1 MLAFLFLLQGPQGH
15 LAKTPPLDTAAL
27 RHSNGLIPPMEMA
40 VRVPQAPVLD
50 GRLDDPA
57 WGTATP
63 ITDFRQVDPHEG
75 QPASERTEVRVL
87 YTADALYIG
96 IRAWDDSASKI
107 AHHLGRRDTFTQSDD
122 IRVLIDSYHDH
133 RTAFR
138 FDVTPDGVK
147 GDIQF
152 GDDGNFSDQS
162 WDPVWQA
169 VTSID
174 SLGWTA
180 EERIPFSQLRFSR
193 APDQIWGIRFVRTIL
208 RKNEFDLFPFVGK
221 TENGFVSR
229 FAHLGGLHDI
239 PAPRRLEL
247 LPYTSGAG
255 TFQPAGPTADPFSRT
270 GAFAGNAGLDL
281 KYGVS
286 SFLTLDATFNPDFGQ
301 VELDP
306 AFVNLTAFEQ
316 FLPEHR
322 PFFVEGDD
330 IFNFGGGSGGLANFG
345 STPRF
350 FYSRRIGRPPQG
362 STYSPGDFVD
372 YPANTSI
379 LGAAKLTGKTP
390 SGWSVGVLDA
400 VTSEENASVFDT
412 TSALTSHDLVE
423 PLSNFLVGRV
433 RRTMNGGGSSYGA
446 IVTAVNRDLSVP
458 SLRGL
463 NAGAYTFGI
472 DTKQLWSRNTY
483 GLSADLGGSYI
494 TGDTLAIQ
502 NTQLS
507 SGRYFQ
513 RPDARAFHYDPA
525 RTSLA
530 GFNGNV
536 YLDKLAGTWLWGTA
550 ISTSSPGLEVNDL
563 GFQPRVDRI
572 SGYAYLAR
580 HATRPGSIFRETWAT
595 LTAGPSW
602 NYDGNPIQRAVTA
615 SYFGNLS
622 NFWFFQVQGNYGAQ
636 VTDDR
641 LTRGGPL
648 ALAPA
653 FWNGF
658 AMIQTDQRKALTGM
672 FMTSYNQDRA
682 GGWRFNVNTQ
692 IGFRPTS
699 ALDFSLTPNLTV
711 GPTAAQYVQTV
722 TDTSA
727 TSTFGSR
734 YVFAQLFQHELDVT
748 LRVSATVS
756 PNLSLEVFAQP
767 FTFTGAYGG
776 FKELARPASF
786 AFNRYGSNG
795 TSISYADSTRT
806 YTVFPDAARPT
817 DSFTIPNPDFRT
829 RSVRVN
835 AVVRWE
841 YRPGSTLFL
850 VWTQTRGAMFSDP
863 TFDIGRDFDRQLLRD
878 PPTNVLLIKLDY
890 WMSL

>member
-1 MLAFLFLLQGPQGH
+1 MA
-15 LAKTPPLDTAAL
+15 TA
-27 RHSNGLIPPMEMA
+27 I
-40 VRVPQAPVLD
+40 RVTRAPALD
-50 GRLDDPA
+50 GTLDDPIWA
-57 WGTATP
+57 TATAV
-63 ITDFRQVDPHEG
+63 TDFRQVDPHEG

-87 YTADALYIG
+87 YTDDALYIG
-96 IRAWDDSASKI
+96 IRAFDDSAALI

-122 IRVLIDSYHDH
+122 FRVLIDSYHDH

-138 FDVTPDGVK
+138 FDITPTGVK

-162 WDPVWQA
+162 WDPVWSA

-229 FAHLGGLHDI
+229 FAHLGGLHNI
-239 PAPRRLEL
+239 PAPRRLEV
-247 LPYTSGAG
+247 LPYTSGSG
-255 TFQPAGPTADPFSRT
+255 TFQPTGAVGDPFSKT
-270 GAFAGNAGLDL
+270 SAYAGSAGLDL

-286 SFLTLDATFNPDFGQ
+286 SFLTLDATINPDFGQ

-306 AFVNLTAFEQ
+306 AFVNLSAFEQ

-322 PFFVEGDD
+322 PFFVEGAD
-330 IFNFGGGSGGLANFG
+330 IFNFGGGSGGLASFG

-362 STYSPGDFVD
+362 SPYSSGDFVD

-390 SGWSVGVLDA
+390 SGWSVGLLDA
-400 VTSEENASVFDT
+400 ITSEEKASVLDT
-412 TSALTSHDLVE
+412 TSGLTSRDLVE

-433 RRTMNGGGSSYGA
+433 RRTLNAGGSSYGGM
-446 IVTAVNRDLSVP
+446 VTAVNRDLSVP
-458 SLRGL
+458 ALRGL
-463 NAGAYTFGI
+463 NSGAYTFGV
-472 DTKQLWSRNTY
+472 DTKQLWSQNTY
-483 GLSADLGGSYI
+483 ALAADLGGSYI
-494 TGDTLAIQ
+494 TGDTTAIQ
-502 NTQLS
+502 TAQLA
-507 SGRYFQ
+507 SGRYYQ
-513 RPDARAFHYDPA
+513 RPDAHAFHYDPT

-530 GFNGNV
+530 GVNGNV

-550 ISTSSPGLEVNDL
+550 LSTSSPGFEVNDL

-580 HATRPGSIFRETWAT
+580 HATTPGSIFRETWAV
-595 LTAGPSW
+595 LTVGPSF
-602 NYDGNPIQRAVTA
+602 NYDGNPIQKAVTA
-615 SYFGNLS
+615 SYFGNLN
-622 NFWFFQVQGNYGAQ
+622 NFWFFQLQGNYGAR
-636 VTDDR
+636 VVDDR

-648 ALAPA
+648 AIAPA
-653 FWNGF
+653 FLNGSAF
-658 AMIQTDQRKALTGM
+658 LQTDSRKAVTGT
-672 FMTSYNQDRA
+672 FQTSYFKDDAKSWQ
-682 GGWRFNVNTQ
+682 FQISPQ
-692 IGFRPTS
+692 IGWRPTS
-699 ALDFSLTPNLTV
+699 ALNFSITPNFTA
-711 GPTAAQYVQTV
+711 GPTAAQYVQAVADST
-722 TDTSA
+722 A
-727 TSTFGSR
+727 GSTFGSR
-734 YVFAQLFQHELDVT
+734 YVFARLFQHEFDVT

-776 FKELARPASF
+776 FKELARPGSF
-786 AFNRYGSNG
+786 TFNRYGANG
-795 TSISYADSTRT
+795 TSIRYDSTSFA
-806 YTVFPDAARPT
+806 YTVLPNPADTT
-817 DSFTIPNPDFRT
+817 DRFTIANPDFRT
-829 RSVRVN
+829 RSVRIN
-835 AVVRWE
+835 AVLRWE
-841 YRPGSTLFL
+841 YRPGSTLFV
-850 VWTQTRGAMFSDP
+850 VWTQSRGGIFSDP
-863 TFDIGRDFDRQLLRD
+863 TFDVSRDFDHQLFRD
-878 PPTNVLLIKLDY
+878 PPTNILLVKLNY

>member
-1 MLAFLFLLQGPQGH
+1 MLALLLLLQGAPSDST
-15 LAKTPPLDTAAL
+15 LL
-27 RHSNGLIPPMEMA
+27 RHSNGIIPPMATA
-40 VRVPQAPVLD
+40 VRVDQAPAMD
-50 GRLDDPA
+50 GKLDDPA
-57 WGTATP
+57 WATATP
-63 ITDFRQVDPHEG
+63 VTDFRQVDPHEG

-87 YTADALYIG
+87 YTDDALYIG

-122 IRVLIDSYHDH
+122 FRVLIDSYHDH

-138 FDVTPDGVK
+138 FDITPTGVK

-152 GDDGNFSDQS
+152 GDDGNFTDQS
-162 WDPVWQA
+162 WDPVWTA

-180 EERIPFSQLRFSR
+180 EEKIPFSQLRFSR
-193 APDQIWGIRFVRTIL
+193 ATDQIWGIRFVRTIL

-229 FAHLGGLHDI
+229 FAHLGGLHNI

-247 LPYTSGAG
+247 LPYTSGTG
-255 TFQPAGPTADPFSRT
+255 TFQPRGPSADPFSKT
-270 GAFAGNAGLDL
+270 SAYSGNAGLDL

-286 SFLTLDATFNPDFGQ
+286 SFLTLDATINPDFGQ

-322 PFFVEGDD
+322 PFFVEGAD
-330 IFNFGGGSGGLANFG
+330 IFNFGGGSGGLAGFG

-362 STYSPGDFVD
+362 STYSPGDFSD

-390 SGWSVGVLDA
+390 SGWSVGLLDA

-412 TSALTSHDLVE
+412 ASRLTSHDLVE
-423 PLSNFLVGRV
+423 PLSNFMVGRV

-446 IVTAVNRDLSVP
+446 LVTAVNRDLSVP

-463 NAGAYTFGI
+463 KSGAYTFGL
-472 DTKQLWSRNTY
+472 DTKQLWSQNTY
-483 GLSADLGGSYI
+483 ALAADGGGSYI
-494 TGDTLAIQ
+494 TGDTTAIQ
-502 NTQLS
+502 NAQVS
-507 SGRYFQ
+507 SGRYYQ
-513 RPDARAFHYDPA
+513 RPDARAFHYDPT

-536 YLDKLAGTWLWGTA
+536 YFDKLAGTWLWGTA
-550 ISTSSPGLEVNDL
+550 FSTSSPGFEVNDL

-572 SGYAYLAR
+572 SAYGYLAR
-580 HATRPGSIFRETWAT
+580 HATTPGSIFRETWAV
-595 LTAGPSW
+595 LTVGPSW
-602 NYDGNPIQRAVTA
+602 NYDGNPIQKAVTG
-615 SYFGNLS
+615 SYFGNLT
-622 NFWFFQVQGNYGAQ
+622 NFWFFQLTGSYGARAI
-636 VTDDR
+636 DDR

-648 ALAPA
+648 AVAPG
-653 FWNGF
+653 FFNGN
-658 AMIQTDQRKALTGM
+658 AMLMTDSRKAFTGM
-672 FMTSYNQDRA
+672 LTTSYFKDNEKSWQ
-682 GGWRFNVNTQ
+682 FQVSPQ

-699 ALDFSLTPNLTV
+699 ALNFSVTPNFAV
-711 GPTAAQYVQTV
+711 GPTAAQYVQAV
-722 TDTSA
+722 PDSSA
-727 TSTFGSR
+727 GGTFGSR
-734 YVFAQLFQHELDVT
+734 YVFAQLFQHEFDVT
-748 LRVSATVS
+748 LRVNATVS

-767 FTFTGAYGG
+767 FSFTGSYGG
-776 FKELARPASF
+776 FKELAQPSSF
-786 AFNRYGSNG
+786 NFNHYGANG
-795 TSISYADSTRT
+795 TTISYDPSAATYTVHPNAADST
-806 YTVFPDAARPT
+806 DA
-817 DSFTIPNPDFRT
+817 FTLANPDFRT
-829 RSVRVN
+829 RSLNIN
-835 AVVRWE
+835 AVLRWE
-841 YRPGSTLFL
+841 YRPGSTLFV
-850 VWTQTRGAMFSDP
+850 VWTQRRANSFADP
-863 TFDIGRDFDRQLLRD
+863 TFDISRDFDHQLFRD
-878 PPTNVLLIKLDY
+878 PPTNVLLVKLNY

>member
-1 MLAFLFLLQGPQGH
+1 MLQGTQTQKAPAQV
-15 LAKTPPLDTAAL
+15 LDSTAL
-27 RHSNGLIPPMEMA
+27 RHSNGLVPPMA
-40 VRVPQAPVLD
+40 TAIRVSQAPAMD
-50 GRLDDPA
+50 GKLDDPIWA
-57 WGTATP
+57 TATAV
-63 ITDFRQVDPHEG
+63 TDFRQVDPHEG

-87 YTADALYIG
+87 YTDDALYIG
-96 IRAWDDSASKI
+96 IRAFDDSASQI

-122 IRVLIDSYHDH
+122 FRVLIDSYHDH

-138 FDVTPDGVK
+138 FDITPTGVK

-162 WDPVWQA
+162 WDPVWEA
-169 VTSID
+169 KTSVD

-229 FAHLGGLHDI
+229 FAHLGGLHNI

-247 LPYTSGAG
+247 LPYTSGSG
-255 TFQPAGPTADPFSRT
+255 TFQPAGPVGDPFSKT
-270 GAFAGNAGLDL
+270 SAYSGNAGLDL
-281 KYGVS
+281 KYGVN
-286 SFLTLDATFNPDFGQ
+286 SFVTLDATINPDFGQ

-306 AFVNLTAFEQ
+306 SFVNLTAFEQ

-322 PFFVEGDD
+322 PFFVEGAD

-362 STYSPGDFVD
+362 STYSTGDFVD

-390 SGWSVGVLDA
+390 SGWSVGLLDA
-400 VTSEENASVFDT
+400 VTSEEKASVLDT
-412 TSALTSHDLVE
+412 TSSLTSHDLVA

-433 RRTMNGGGSSYGA
+433 RRTLNAGGSSYGA
-446 IVTAVNRDLSVP
+446 MITAVNRDLSVP
-458 SLRGL
+458 ALRGL
-463 NAGAYTFGI
+463 NSGAYAFGV
-472 DTKQLWSRNTY
+472 DTKQLWSQNTY
-483 GLSADLGGSYI
+483 ALAADLGGSYI
-494 TGDTLAIQ
+494 TGDTTAIQ
-502 NTQLS
+502 TAQLS
-507 SGRYFQ
+507 SGRYYQ
-513 RPDARAFHYDPA
+513 RPDAHGFHYDPA
-525 RTSLA
+525 RTSLS

-550 ISTSSPGLEVNDL
+550 LSTSSPGFEVNDL

-580 HATRPGSIFRETWAT
+580 HATTPGSIFRETWAV
-595 LTAGPSW
+595 LTVGPSF
-602 NYDGNPIQRAVTA
+602 NYDGNPIQKAVTGT
-615 SYFGNLS
+615 YFGNLN

-636 VTDDR
+636 VVDDR

-658 AMIQTDQRKALTGM
+658 AMIQTDQRKAFTGM
-672 FMTSYNQDRA
+672 FMMSYNKDQARS
-682 GGWRFNVNTQ
+682 WQFNINPQ

-699 ALDFSLTPNLTV
+699 ALNFSVTPNFTV

-722 TDTSA
+722 PDTSA
-727 TSTFGSR
+727 GSTYGSR
-734 YVFAQLFQHELDVT
+734 YVFAQLFQHEFDVT

-756 PNLSLEVFAQP
+756 PTLSLEVFAQP
-767 FTFTGAYGG
+767 FTFTGSYGG
-776 FKELARPASF
+776 FKELAQARSF
-786 AFNRYGSNG
+786 NFNRYGANG
-795 TSISYADSTRT
+795 TGIAYDSSTGA
-806 YTVFPDAARPT
+806 YTVHPNAAQPT
-817 DSFTIPNPDFRT
+817 DSFTIANPDFRT
-829 RSVRVN
+829 RSVRIN
-835 AVVRWE
+835 AVLRWE
-841 YRPGSTLFL
+841 YRPGSTLFV
-850 VWTQTRGAMFSDP
+850 VWTQSRGGVFSDP
-863 TFDIGRDFDRQLLRD
+863 SFDIGRDFDHQLFRD
-878 PPTNVLLIKLDY
+878 PPTNVLLVKLNY